1 MNYPRARS
9 FALAFSFLGVVAC
22 KKDATEATPPTPATD
37 AAPSAST
44 VASTITTAKASG
56 APSTGKAPA
65 PLDAKQR
72 AQLAAYQKGMGEGRK
87 ATKAAKYKE
96 AHDAFTAALAAKP
109 GDARALG
116 ERGYAAFLAKD
127 YDQANEDLYQ
137 AATGADDPALRAQ
150 IFYNLGLVRE
160 AEGLEATSAF
170 ALSNH
175 LHASSAAQKK
185 LGGKPACLVDIDRKS
200 EPNVKYTD
208 WMAFYKAA
216 VDVDPQAEGTK
227 PPTSSDAAKK
237 QLCATSKCDGA
248 GPWTVSVGEWP
259 HGQVFL
265 VIDAKPG
272 LSVAKVAESF
282 SGRCTA
288 SASAEIVESKGGVVV
303 VRAEEQM
310 PEMIYMCFPEKG
322 DGHVCSDKDG
332 DEMQRQSAC
341 TDGTKS
347 TSYSVFD
354 VAKGT
359 RTLRVTHDDGMDA
372 LAKPGER
379 TQVTVDAK
387 GFALKGPGCNETL
400 PLVAPTK

>member
-1 MNYPRARS
+1 MNYPRTLS
-9 FALAFSFLGVVAC
+9 LALAFSFAGAVAC
-22 KKDATEATPPTPATD
+22 KKDVTDAPSSAD
-37 AAPSAST
+37 AAPSAS
-44 VASTITTAKASG
+44 AAPSSTPTAKAGGG
-56 APSTGKAPA
+56 AAQKPSKAPA

-72 AQLAAYQKGMGEGRK
+72 AQLAAYQKGIGEGRK

-96 AHDAFTAALAAKP
+96 ARDAFTAALAAKP

-127 YDQANEDLYQ
+127 YEQANEDLYQ

-175 LHASSAAQKK
+175 LHASAAAQKK
-185 LGGKPACLVDIDRKS
+185 LGGKPACLADIDRKA
-200 EPNVKYTD
+200 EANAKYTD
-208 WMAFYKAA
+208 WLGFYK
-216 VDVDPQAEGTK
+216 VVMDGETPAEGTK
-227 PPTSSDAAKK
+227 PPASSDAAKK
-237 QLCATSKCDGA
+237 ELCATSKCDGA
-248 GPWTVSVGEWP
+248 GPWIVSVGEWP
-259 HGQVFL
+259 HSQVFL
-265 VIDAKPG
+265 VVDTKPG

-282 SGRCTA
+282 SGRCSATA
-288 SASAEIVESKGGVVV
+288 TAEIVESKGGILV

-310 PEMIYMCFPEKG
+310 SEVVYMCFPEKG
-322 DGHVCSDKDG
+322 DGHVCTEKDG
-332 DEMQRQSAC
+332 DDMERQSAC
-341 TDGTKS
+341 TEGVKS
-347 TSYSVFD
+347 TSYAVFD

-387 GFALKGPGCNETL
+387 GLILKGPGCNETL
-400 PLVAPTK
+400 TFAAPTK